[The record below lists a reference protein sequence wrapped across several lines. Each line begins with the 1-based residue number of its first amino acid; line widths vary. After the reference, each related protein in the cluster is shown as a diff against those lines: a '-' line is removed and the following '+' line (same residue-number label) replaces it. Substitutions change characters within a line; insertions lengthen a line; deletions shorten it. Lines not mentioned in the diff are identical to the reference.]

1 MGYKTEKKIP
11 SIILSVFIVLLIL
24 VGTIVPAYAA
34 PTQDMMVTDS
44 GEMLSDREEQEVSEM
59 LYSIN
64 RQTGIEYLVYTI
76 KSLNG
81 EDIETC
87 ANRLFRTAGLGDKEK
102 DNGLLLLISYDDRKF
117 RLEVGYGLEGDIPD
131 TQAAN
136 IINTMTP
143 YFKEGNYGNGV
154 KAAVK
159 QTAVILNSSGEFGDE
174 RSHRLS
180 CLCREK
186 NCSRHQRPC
195 VAMPK
200 SSLYVEQQKQA
211 LCFRSCR

>member
-131 TQAAN
+131 TQAALFAQVKKLFPAS
-136 IINTMTP
+136 MTLRRSTR
-143 YFKEGNYGNGV
+143 KLLLCG
-154 KAAVK
+154 AVK
-159 QTAVILNSSGEFGDE
+159 TSCPRQKLPSRATKRSSSNAVIA
-174 RSHRLS
+174 
-180 CLCREK
+180 EK
-186 NCSRHQRPC
+186 NSK
-195 VAMPK
+195 PK
-200 SSLYVEQQKQA
+200 SNMLSML
-211 LCFRSCR
+211 

>member
-87 ANRLFRTAGLGDKEK
+87 ANRFEARRRLRRGCLVRRSFWFR
-102 DNGLLLLISYDDRKF
+102 
-117 RLEVGYGLEGDIPD
+117 
-131 TQAAN
+131 
-136 IINTMTP
+136 
-143 YFKEGNYGNGV
+143 
-154 KAAVK
+154 
-159 QTAVILNSSGEFGDE
+159 
-174 RSHRLS
+174 
-180 CLCREK
+180 
-186 NCSRHQRPC
+186 
-195 VAMPK
+195 PK
-200 SSLYVEQQKQA
+200 SE
-211 LCFRSCR
+211 RREP

>member
-11 SIILSVFIVLLIL
+11 SIIFSVFIVLLIL

-117 RLEVGYGLEGDIPD
+117 RLEVGYGLEGDIRQ
-131 TQAAN
+131 T
-136 IINTMTP
+136 
-143 YFKEGNYGNGV
+143 G
-154 KAAVK
+154 AVPESIRESRC
-159 QTAVILNSSGEFGDE
+159 QSRMRPENSGEGTMQNPSAWLPNGAG
-174 RSHRLS
+174 RKGL
-180 CLCREK
+180 
-186 NCSRHQRPC
+186 
-195 VAMPK
+195 A
-200 SSLYVEQQKQA
+200 A
-211 LCFRSCR
+211 LIAG

>member
-102 DNGLLLLISYDDRKF
+102 DNGLLLLNLYLCWYPNKDAYDTKVKMYLYYCNNSTDDDDF
-117 RLEVGYGLEGDIPD
+117 ELEVALTWDQHNAILRRLTEQYE
-131 TQAAN
+131 
-136 IINTMTP
+136 
-143 YFKEGNYGNGV
+143 
-154 KAAVK
+154 KAYDSTIENDWEEYLVDSE
-159 QTAVILNSSGEFGDE
+159 VDDYPNEDE
-174 RSHRLS
+174 
-180 CLCREK
+180 E
-186 NCSRHQRPC
+186 
-195 VAMPK
+195 
-200 SSLYVEQQKQA
+200 E
-211 LCFRSCR
+211 